1 MYYEEK
7 IINGNLVCRYKPDG
21 KWLPCSGPIYK
32 ERYLEVLEALKAAK
46 EYIETFEDEKEQPR
60 KVWDT
65 RVSYKMSIKSL
76 EHLL

>member
-7 IINGNLVCRYKPDG
+7 VINGVLVCRYDPEAD
-21 KWLPCSGPIYK
+21 WLPCSGSACK
-32 ERYLEVLEALKAAK
+32 ARLLDALAALKAAK

-65 RVSYKMSIKSL
+65 RVSYKMLLKGL